1 MTTGSDSVSVRL
13 DAQRQAVQ
21 DGLTRLL
28 RLGGDQ
34 REDWL
39 DRRQPPPDGRANW
52 WLYLLLVID
61 RQIGGRP
68 DRQAAWVDLKL
79 WLLRQGSARG
89 IFTPIEIAEKTA
101 YFVAGLRPAGSES
114 AVVLPSA
121 DDVVRAC
128 LDAIPEDLDHV
139 AVLNERR
146 DLRGLDR
153 TRMLRSRQ
161 ARILI
166 SAAQLHLDE
175 VRDEHLASR
184 LRKWIAV
191 KPRLV

>member
-1 MTTGSDSVSVRL
+1 M
-13 DAQRQAVQ
+13 
-21 DGLTRLL
+21 
-28 RLGGDQ
+28 
-34 REDWL
+34 
-39 DRRQPPPDGRANW
+39 
-52 WLYLLLVID
+52 
-61 RQIGGRP
+61 
-68 DRQAAWVDLKL
+68 
-79 WLLRQGSARG
+79 RQGSARG

-101 YFVAGLRPAGSES
+101 YFVAGLRPAGNELT
-114 AVVLPSA
+114 AVLPSA
-121 DDVVRAC
+121 DDVVQAC

-153 TRMLRSRQ
+153 IRMLRSRQ